1 MRWPDAYRPP
11 RPALLFAAA
20 PGSPPD
26 RCPRGPRRLLHAHI
40 AYGHCEYDDLGRR
53 DLDGCTYDQIEN
65 NGFALIVLILIGSLV
80 LLLLLL
86 FEVLRPLHAGRP
98 LRPRLL
104 TLPAVL
110 IPYAVYVTN
119 GG

>member
-1 MRWPDAYRPP
+1 MRTAVTALRGYLPP
-11 RPALLFAAA
+11 LLVHLLIGVPAALAVLCA
-20 PGSPPD
+20 
-26 RCPRGPRRLLHAHI
+26 RWYI

-65 NGFALIVLILIGSLV
+65 NGFALIALIWIGALV

-86 FEVLRPLHAGRP
+86 FDVLRPLYAGRP
-98 LRPRLL
+98 LKPRLL

-110 IPYAVYVTN
+110 VPYAVYVTN
-119 GG
+119 GGW

>member
-1 MRWPDAYRPP
+1 MRTAL
-11 RPALLFAAA
+11 PALRRYLPPVLVHLLIGVPAALA
-20 PGSPPD
+20 AVCA
-26 RCPRGPRRLLHAHI
+26 RWYI
-40 AYGHCEYDDLGRR
+40 AYGHCEYDDLGLR

-65 NGFALIVLILIGSLV
+65 SGFALIALILFGSLV

-86 FEVLRPLHAGRP
+86 FDLLRPLQAGRP
-98 LRPRLL
+98 LKPRLM

>member
-1 MRWPDAYRPP
+1 MRTALRALRCHLPP
-11 RPALLFAAA
+11 LLVHLLIGVPAALAFVCA
-20 PGSPPD
+20 
-26 RCPRGPRRLLHAHI
+26 RWYI
-40 AYGHCEYDDLGRR
+40 AYGHCEYADLGRR
-53 DLDGCTYDQIEN
+53 GLDGCTYDQIEN
-65 NGFALIVLILIGSLV
+65 SGFALIALTLIGSLV

-86 FEVLRPLHAGRP
+86 FDVLRPLRAGRP
-98 LRPRLL
+98 LKPHLL

>member
-1 MRWPDAYRPP
+1 MRTALPTLRGYLPP
-11 RPALLFAAA
+11 LLVHLLIGVPTALAVLCA
-20 PGSPPD
+20 
-26 RCPRGPRRLLHAHI
+26 RWYI

-65 NGFALIVLILIGSLV
+65 SSFVLIALILMGALV

-86 FEVLRPLHAGRP
+86 FDVLRPLHAGRP
-98 LRPRLL
+98 LKPRLL

>member
-1 MRWPDAYRPP
+1 MRTA
-11 RPALLFAAA
+11 
-20 PGSPPD
+20 
-26 RCPRGPRRLLHAHI
+26 LHALRVYVPPLLVHLLIGVPAALAVLCARWYI

-65 NGFALIVLILIGSLV
+65 NGFALIALILIGALV

-86 FEVLRPLHAGRP
+86 FDVLRPLHADR
-98 LRPRLL
+98 LLKPRLL

-119 GG
+119 GGW

>member
-1 MRWPDAYRPP
+1 MRSAL
-11 RPALLFAAA
+11 PALRGYVPPLLVHLLIGVPAALA
-20 PGSPPD
+20 VLCA
-26 RCPRGPRRLLHAHI
+26 RWYI
-40 AYGHCEYDDLGRR
+40 AYGHCEYDDLDRR

-65 NGFALIVLILIGSLV
+65 NGFALIALIWIGALV

-86 FEVLRPLHAGRP
+86 FDVLRPLHTGRP
-98 LRPRLL
+98 LKPRLL

-119 GG
+119 GGW

>member
-1 MRWPDAYRPP
+1 MRTAL
-11 RPALLFAAA
+11 PALRCYLPPLLVHLLIGVPAALA
-20 PGSPPD
+20 VFCT
-26 RCPRGPRRLLHAHI
+26 RWYI
-40 AYGHCEYDDLGRR
+40 AYGHCGYDDLGRR

-65 NGFALIVLILIGSLV
+65 NGFALIALILIGSLV

-86 FEVLRPLHAGRP
+86 FDVLRPLHAGRP
-98 LRPRLL
+98 LKPRLL